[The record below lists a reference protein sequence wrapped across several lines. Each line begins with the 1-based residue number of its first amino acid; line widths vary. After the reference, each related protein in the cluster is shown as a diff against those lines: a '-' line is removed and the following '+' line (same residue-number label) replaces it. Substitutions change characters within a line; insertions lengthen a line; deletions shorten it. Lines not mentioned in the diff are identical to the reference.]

1 MYRKSIIFSVT
12 LFYTLII
19 IILSFAPLSG
29 LPNLNTGFDD
39 KIAHFLMYAL
49 FCFFWFL
56 TFHCFKKRPSLLLA
70 LVCSIIFGMII
81 ELLQSKLF
89 IYRSTDFLDFLANTL
104 GALSMTLVL
113 YLKKEVIVK
122 KL

>member
-1 MYRKSIIFSVT
+1 
-12 LFYTLII
+12 
-19 IILSFAPLSG
+19 
-29 LPNLNTGFDD
+29 
-39 KIAHFLMYAL
+39 
-49 FCFFWFL
+49 
-56 TFHCFKKRPSLLLA
+56 
-70 LVCSIIFGMII
+70 MII

-104 GALSMTLVL
+104 GALSMTVVL